1 VRTLEELK
9 AGLSSDEAWEDGDE
23 HFPLGKSEKND
34 GVLDVL
40 VFTGKHGT
48 KSGDFPWPC
57 LIAIHCHT
65 IFDLDI
71 YIYLEGMSIYGGE
84 LQGIVFFLTHT

>member
-1 VRTLEELK
+1 MRTLEELK

-71 YIYLEGMSIYGGE
+71 YIYIFGGNE
-84 LQGIVFFLTHT
+84 HLWR

>member
-23 HFPLGKSEKND
+23 HFPLGKSEKNV
-34 GVLDVL
+34 GVL

-48 KSGDFPWPC
+48 SWNEIGGFSMAMSD
-57 LIAIHCHT
+57 CHT
-65 IFDLDI
+65 IFDLD
-71 YIYLEGMSIYGGE
+71 IYLEGMSIYGGE